1 MLSLR
6 LVSIWIIPFCGNETT
21 VSYED
26 GEEGP
31 DTKGNS
37 RVQGERIGVGKRE
50 RYKCEGLRSS
60 EQDRSE

>member
-26 GEEGP
+26 GQEGP
-31 DTKGNS
+31 PTKGDR
-37 RVQGERIGVGKRE
+37 RVQGRWVRVGKRE
-50 RYKCEGLRSS
+50 RYECGEERAGH
-60 EQDRSE
+60 